1 MICANAMVILVIG
14 FLSCTVHVA
23 AKWKEYD
30 GWHWHTFGDFT
41 WLMDLKYTIRENEGF
56 ARTRDEPAERVKRL
70 AERPKRTWI
79 SENPGK
85 DECLRLRPGITELQY
100 GYNQFYFRENPFDLF
115 PDTSPLFRFTCK
127 YIDSIDEDFQ
137 KPKQILRIKLSQE
150 FSNVKFK
157 CMC

>member
-1 MICANAMVILVIG
+1 MQQS
-14 FLSCTVHVA
+14 LS
-23 AKWKEYD
+23 
-30 GWHWHTFGDFT
+30 FN
-41 WLMDLKYTIRENEGF
+41 LR
-56 ARTRDEPAERVKRL
+56 RVKRL

-150 FSNVKFK
+150 VVIQFTKLLLVQKIKWSVKRSPL
-157 CMC
+157 MCSFQMLSLNACVECREFTSKYSGVPV